1 MTEQETGKLLQELLQ
16 KQNNGGLRPKER
28 LAIPPQEMPQQD
40 GMVRRR
46 NVNEVAL
53 GYTEEQARL
62 EALRCLQ
69 CRNAPC
75 VEGCPVRIRIRE
87 FVGAVAVGDYGQALA
102 IIKEN
107 SLLPAVCGRV
117 CPQEVQCQEKC
128 TVGLS
133 LKDVSKAVS
142 IGRLERFVADWGGN
156 GDPRGEGVPPS
167 HPEAIPDMQRRCGP
181 ASPHQ
186 PAPRA
191 AGEERGQDALA
202 TEEQGQDALATKEQG
217 RDALATVPAV
227 GPATGMKVAIIGSGP
242 GGIVAAADTRRAGH
256 EVIVF
261 EAFHKPGGVMVYGI
275 PEFRLPKAIVE
286 REIDTLR
293 QMGVKIVTNFIV
305 GRTRTIAQLMQ
316 EDGFDAVY
324 VGVGAGLP
332 SFMGIE
338 GESLIGVY
346 SANEYLTRANLMK
359 AYEFGRGADTPI
371 ARSRKV
377 AVVGGG
383 NVAMDAARTAVR
395 LGAEKVYLIY
405 RRTEKEMPARVEEV
419 HHAKEEG
426 VEFHL
431 LQSPKRILGDAG
443 SNVTA
448 VECLRYELG
457 EPDASGRRRPIAIPG
472 SEFQIEVDTAI
483 IAIGN
488 LANPLIRQT
497 TPGLEFNKWG
507 NLVVDENCRTSM
519 EGIYAGG
526 DIVLGAATVI
536 LAMGQGRTAA
546 AAMNEYLAQK
556 REGKDN

>member
-1 MTEQETGKLLQELLQ
+1 VTEEQRKQLLHELVQ
-16 KQNNGGLRPKER
+16 KHNSGGLKPKER
-28 LAIPPQEMPQQD
+28 LAIPSQDMPQQD
-40 GMVRRR
+40 PAVRRL
-46 NVNEVAL
+46 NVSEVAQ
-53 GYTEEQARL
+53 GYTEEQARI

-75 VEGCPVRIRIRE
+75 VEGCPVQINIRD
-87 FVGAVAVGDYGQALA
+87 FVGAIAKGEFDKALE
-102 IIKEN
+102 IIKLS

-117 CPQEVQCQEKC
+117 CPQEAQCQEKC

-142 IGRLERFVADWGGN
+142 IGRLERFVADLNQN
-156 GDPRGEGVPPS
+156 G
-167 HPEAIPDMQRRCGP
+167 EAGP
-181 ASPHQ
+181 AV
-186 PAPRA
+186 AP
-191 AGEERGQDALA
+191 
-202 TEEQGQDALATKEQG
+202 T
-217 RDALATVPAV
+217 
-227 GPATGMKVAIIGSGP
+227 TGMKVAVIGSGP
-242 GGIVAAADTRRAGH
+242 GGIVAAADARRAGH
-256 EVIVF
+256 DVTVF

-275 PEFRLPKAIVE
+275 PEFRLPKAIVQKE
-286 REIDTLR
+286 LETLKK
-293 QMGVKIVTNFIV
+293 MGVKIVTNFIV
-305 GRTRTIAQLMQ
+305 GRTRTIEQLMK

-324 VGVGAGLP
+324 IGVGAGLP

-359 AYEFGRGADTPI
+359 AYDFGKGADTPI
-371 ARSRKV
+371 AVSKRV

-383 NVAMDAARTAVR
+383 NVAMDSARTAVR

-405 RRTEKEMPARVEEV
+405 RRTEEEMPARVEEV

-426 VEFHL
+426 VEFRL
-431 LQSPKRILGDAG
+431 LQNPKRILGDAG
-443 SNVTA
+443 GNVTA

-457 EPDASGRRRPIAIPG
+457 EPDVSGRRRPVAIPG
-472 SEFQIEVDTAI
+472 SEFQIEVDTVI

-497 TPGLEFNKWG
+497 TPGLEFNKYG
-507 NLVVDENCRTSM
+507 NLVVDDHCRTTLS
-519 EGIYAGG
+519 GVFAGG

-536 LAMGQGRTAA
+536 LAMGQGRIAA

-556 REGKDN
+556 KGVASK

>member
-1 MTEQETGKLLQELLQ
+1 MQGLLE
-16 KQNNGGLRPKER
+16 KKNSGGLKSKDR
-28 LAIPPQEMPQQD
+28 LAIPPQEMPEQD
-40 GMVRRR
+40 AAARRR

-69 CRNAPC
+69 CRNTPC
-75 VEGCPVRIRIRE
+75 IEGCPVRIRIRD
-87 FVGAVAVGDYGQALA
+87 FVGAIAEGDYGKALE

-142 IGRLERFVADWGGN
+142 IGRLERFVADRN
-156 GDPRGEGVPPS
+156 HED
-167 HPEAIPDMQRRCGP
+167 
-181 ASPHQ
+181 
-186 PAPRA
+186 AP
-191 AGEERGQDALA
+191 
-202 TEEQGQDALATKEQG
+202 
-217 RDALATVPAV
+217 VPAV
-227 GPATGMKVAIIGSGP
+227 APPTGRKVAIIGSGP

-256 EVIVF
+256 EVTVF

-275 PEFRLPKAIVE
+275 PEFRLPKAIVKK
-286 REIDTLR
+286 EIETLR
-293 QMGVKIVTNFIV
+293 RMGVKIVTNFIV
-305 GRTRTIAQLMQ
+305 GRTRTIEQLMK

-324 VGVGAGLP
+324 IGVGAGLP

-338 GESLIGVY
+338 GESLVGVY

-359 AYEFGRGADTPI
+359 AYDFGAGADTPI
-371 ARSRKV
+371 ARPKRV

-383 NVAMDAARTAVR
+383 NVAMDSARTAVR

-405 RRTEKEMPARVEEV
+405 RRTEKEMPARVEEI
-419 HHAKEEG
+419 HHAKQEG

-431 LQSPKRILGDAG
+431 LQSPKRILGDKDG
-443 SNVTA
+443 HVVA

-457 EPDASGRRRPIAIPG
+457 EPDASGRRRPVAIPN

-507 NLVVDENCRTSM
+507 NIVVDENCGTSM
-519 EGIYAGG
+519 KGVFAGG

-536 LAMGQGRTAA
+536 LAMGQGRVAA
-546 AAMNEYLAQK
+546 AAINEYLSQK
-556 REGKDN
+556 DLASK